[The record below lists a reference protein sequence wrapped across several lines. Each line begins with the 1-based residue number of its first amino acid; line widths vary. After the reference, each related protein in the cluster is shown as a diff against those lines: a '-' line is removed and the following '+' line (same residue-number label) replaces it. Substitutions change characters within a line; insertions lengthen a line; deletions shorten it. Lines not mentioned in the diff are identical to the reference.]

1 MKSFPS
7 PCCEAS
13 LFYEIRMDAY
23 VCQCGKAYSVLST
36 EQDHVLYDGG
46 PPKEVKNGCSST

>member
-1 MKSFPS
+1 MKSLPS
-7 PCCEAS
+7 PCCEAR
-13 LFYEIRMDAY
+13 LFYEIRMGAY